1 MGLQPGARNKM
12 SATDTSPGELG
23 NPRPRDP
30 PRGAA
35 VYLIVTLVVLAAL
48 VWALKPDR
56 PNVRPAPLRPPE
68 TACPQRVG
76 QFPPTNITDL
86 HGLDLASLSKERR
99 NHVLLR
105 LNMEPCTCGCNQSIA
120 FCLISHARCEAC
132 RQRGK
137 EIIAEELG
145 TAR

>member
-1 MGLQPGARNKM
+1 MGLQPGARNNM
-12 SATDTSPGELG
+12 STNETSPGELG
-23 NPRPRDP
+23 TPRPPDP
-30 PRGAA
+30 PRGAD

-48 VWALKPDR
+48 VWELKPDR

-68 TACPQRVG
+68 TACPQIAG
-76 QFPPTNITDL
+76 QFTPTNITDVPSQ
-86 HGLDLASLSKERR
+86 DLASLSKERR

-120 FCLISHARCEAC
+120 LCLVSHARCEAC
-132 RQRGK
+132 RQRAK

-145 TAR
+145 TTR